1 MRLFAYDLK
10 PKALLPACVT
20 TITEFLRIDRSFF
33 NVTHAEQVLVN
44 NAAAGSM
51 KDALRF
57 GVIPQQVSLVG
68 R

>member
-1 MRLFAYDLK
+1 M
-10 PKALLPACVT
+10 
-20 TITEFLRIDRSFF
+20 RIDRSFF

-51 KDALRF
+51 KDALRL